1 MTTITDTQAIDMLNA
16 IAEKISESVGLLLE
30 DDFIESNIEDIAK
43 IVEIGSRDAFVKI
56 CNILGIEKV
65 TD

>member
-1 MTTITDTQAIDMLNA
+1 MTTITDTQAVDMLNA
-16 IAEKISESVGLLLE
+16 IAEMISRSIGLLLD

-43 IVEIGSRDAFVKI
+43 IVEVDSREAFVKV
-56 CNILGIEKV
+56 CDILGIEKV